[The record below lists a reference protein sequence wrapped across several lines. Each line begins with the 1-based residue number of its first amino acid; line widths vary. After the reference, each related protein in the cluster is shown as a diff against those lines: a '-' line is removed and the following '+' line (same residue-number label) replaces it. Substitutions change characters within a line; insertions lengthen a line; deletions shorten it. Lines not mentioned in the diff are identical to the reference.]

1 MKKIFFSTEEL
12 DARASAKFGLSEQI
26 LMENAA
32 GRIEREIRKR
42 LKKGSRIL
50 ALCGGGNN
58 GADAMAALR
67 KLSGDFSCTALCV
80 LENRSAA
87 GKFQAEAAR
96 AAGVKFIDIAS
107 AKDDCKHAVSASSKD
122 ACAHESVGG
131 SSLKG
136 AGSCD
141 DDPYN
146 ERESLSN
153 AGIMGGGDKL
163 STKFK
168 GSKFTSAKFET
179 AEHGG
184 DLGKPGN
191 ECGNPSGVLRDEI
204 TSADCIIDGIFG
216 SGLNKPISPEIC
228 EILSLAN
235 SAKSLKIAIDIPSGI
250 DKSGRVLGG
259 AFCADLTITMG
270 ALKLALFSDG
280 AKDYVGRIKVANLG
294 ISRQNFEERS
304 EYFLLQKSD
313 LKLPLRRKQNTNK
326 GDFGHT
332 YVVSGQM
339 SGAAQMAAL
348 AAHAI
353 GSGLVSVVS
362 DEPLNLSPI
371 LMQKSSFEHAR
382 VVVCGCGLGEQ
393 KIDLAA
399 LRDKSCVIDADLCYE
414 REILSL
420 LNANS
425 NLIITPHPKEFC
437 SLLKIAGIADL
448 SVSELQERR
457 FELARAWSEKFSGV
471 LVLKGANT
479 LIAQAGVIYVCDK
492 GSAALA
498 KGGSGDVLAGL
509 IGGLLAQ
516 NYSPLQASICGVL
529 AHALAARAFA
539 KNSYALNPLDLIE
552 EVKWL

>member
-32 GRIEREIRKR
+32 CRIESEIRKR

-80 LENRSAA
+80 LQNRSAA
-87 GKFQAEAAR
+87 GKFQADAAR
-96 AAGVKFIDIAS
+96 AAGVKLIDIAS
-107 AKDDCKHAVSASSKD
+107 AKDDCGHVEGASSKD
-122 ACAHESVGG
+122 TCAHEGVGG
-131 SSLKG
+131 SYLKG
-136 AGSCD
+136 ASEPRG
-141 DDPYN
+141 
-146 ERESLSN
+146 ERESLSG
-153 AGIMGGGDKL
+153 ADISCDGDKL
-163 STKFK
+163 SA
-168 GSKFTSAKFET
+168 KFTSAKFEI
-179 AEHGG
+179 AARGDECS
-184 DLGKPGN
+184 DLGS
-191 ECGNPSGVLRDEI
+191 ECGEPSILHDEI

-216 SGLNKPISPEIC
+216 SGLNKPISSEIC

-235 SAKSLKIAIDIPSGI
+235 SAKSLKIAVDIPSGI
-250 DKSGRVLGG
+250 DKFGRILGG
-259 AFCADLTITMG
+259 AFCADLTIAMG

-280 AKDYVGRIKVANLG
+280 AKDQVGRIKVANLG
-294 ISRQNFEERS
+294 ISRSNFERGS

-362 DEPLNLSPI
+362 DDPLNLSPI
-371 LMQKSSFEHAR
+371 LMQKSSFDAAR
-382 VVVCGCGLGEQ
+382 VVVCGCGLGER

-414 REILSL
+414 SEILSL
-420 LNANS
+420 LSDNS

-457 FELARAWSEKFSGV
+457 FEFARAWSDKFSGV

-479 LIAQAGVIYVCDK
+479 LIAQAGIIYVCDK

-516 NYSPLQASICGVL
+516 GYSPLKASICGVL

>member
-32 GRIEREIRKR
+32 GRIESEIRKR
-42 LKKGSRIL
+42 LKKGSHIL

-58 GADAMAALR
+58 GADALAALR

-80 LENRSAA
+80 LQNRSAA
-87 GKFQAEAAR
+87 GKFQADAAR
-96 AAGVKFIDIAS
+96 AAGVKLIDIAN
-107 AKDDCKHAVSASSKD
+107 AKDACEHVGDAPSKD

-131 SSLKG
+131 SYLKG
-136 AGSCD
+136 ASEPRGK
-141 DDPYN
+141 
-146 ERESLSN
+146 RESLSG
-153 AGIMGGGDKL
+153 ADILGGDDKL
-163 STKFK
+163 STKVA
-168 GSKFTSAKFET
+168 GAKFEI
-179 AEHGG
+179 AARGG
-184 DLGKPGN
+184 ECGNLDN
-191 ECGNPSGVLRDEI
+191 ECGKPSGLRDEI
-204 TSADCIIDGIFG
+204 INADCIIDGIFG
-216 SGLNKPISPEIC
+216 SGLNKALSAEIC

-235 SAKSLKIAIDIPSGI
+235 SAKSLKIAVDIPSGI
-250 DKSGRVLGG
+250 DKSGRILGA
-259 AFCADLTITMG
+259 AFCADLTIAMG

-382 VVVCGCGLGEQ
+382 VVVCGCGLGER

-425 NLIITPHPKEFC
+425 NLILTPHPKEFC

-479 LIAQAGVIYVCDK
+479 LISQAGIIYVCDK

>member
-32 GRIEREIRKR
+32 GRIECEIRKR

-67 KLSGDFSCTALCV
+67 KLSGDFGCTALCV
-80 LENRSAA
+80 LQNRSAA
-87 GKFQAEAAR
+87 GKFQADAAR
-96 AAGVKFIDIAS
+96 AAGVRLIDIAS
-107 AKDDCKHAVSASSKD
+107 TKDDCGHVEGASSKN
-122 ACAHESVGG
+122 ACVHESVGG

-136 AGSCD
+136 TSEPWG
-141 DDPYN
+141 
-146 ERESLSN
+146 ERERLSN
-153 AGIMGGGDKL
+153 ADISGGGDKL
-163 STKFK
+163 CAKFK
-168 GSKFTSAKFET
+168 DLKFTSAKFEI
-179 AEHGG
+179 AGRDGECSNLGG
-184 DLGKPGN
+184 
-191 ECGNPSGVLRDEI
+191 ECGELSVLQDEI
-204 TSADCIIDGIFG
+204 TNADCIIDGIFG
-216 SGLNKPISPEIC
+216 SGLNKPISAEIC

-235 SAKSLKIAIDIPSGI
+235 SAKSLRIAVDIPSGI
-250 DKSGRVLGG
+250 DKSGRILGC
-259 AFCADLTITMG
+259 AFCADLTIAMG

-294 ISRQNFEERS
+294 VSHLNFERGS

-362 DEPLNLSPI
+362 KEPLNLSPI
-371 LMQKSSFEHAR
+371 LMQKSSFDAAR
-382 VVVCGCGLGEQ
+382 VVVCGCGLGER

-414 REILSL
+414 SEILSL

-425 NLIITPHPKEFC
+425 NLILTPHPKEFC

-479 LIAQAGVIYVCDK
+479 LIAQAGIIYVCDK

-516 NYSPLQASICGVL
+516 GYPPLQASICGVL

>member
-1 MKKIFFSTEEL
+1 MKKIFFNTEEL
-12 DARASAKFGLSEQI
+12 DARASAKFGLGEQI

-32 GRIEREIRKR
+32 CRIEGEIRKR
-42 LKKGSRIL
+42 LKKGSHIL

-58 GADAMAALR
+58 GADALAALR

-80 LENRSAA
+80 LQNRSVA
-87 GKFQAEAAR
+87 GKFQADAAR

-107 AKDDCKHAVSASSKD
+107 AKDDCGHVEGASIKD
-122 ACAHESVGG
+122 ACAHESASG
-131 SSLKG
+131 SYLKDAG
-136 AGSCD
+136 ASEPRG
-141 DDPYN
+141 
-146 ERESLSN
+146 ERESLSG
-153 AGIMGGGDKL
+153 ADISGGDDKL
-163 STKFK
+163 CA
-168 GSKFTSAKFET
+168 KFTSAKFET
-179 AEHGG
+179 AEDGG
-184 DLGKPGN
+184 DFGKLGN
-191 ECGNPSGVLRDEI
+191 ECGEPRILHDEI
-204 TSADCIIDGIFG
+204 TGADCIIDGIFG
-216 SGLNKPISPEIC
+216 SGLNKALSSEIC
-228 EILSLAN
+228 EILSIAN
-235 SAKSLKIAIDIPSGI
+235 SAKSLKIAVDIPSGI
-250 DKSGRVLGG
+250 DKSGRILGG
-259 AFCADLTITMG
+259 AFCADLTIAMG
-270 ALKLALFSDG
+270 ALKLALFSDA

-294 ISRQNFEERS
+294 ISRLNFERRS

-332 YVVSGQM
+332 HVVSGQM

-362 DEPLNLSPI
+362 EGPLNLSPI
-371 LMQKSSFEHAR
+371 LMQKSSFDAAQ
-382 VVVCGCGLGEQ
+382 VVVCGCGLGER

-399 LRDKSCVIDADLCYE
+399 LRSKSCVIDADLCYE
-414 REILSL
+414 NEILSL

-516 NYSPLQASICGVL
+516 GYSPLQASICGVL

>member
-42 LKKGSRIL
+42 LKKGSRVL

-80 LENRSAA
+80 LQNRSAA

-96 AAGVKFIDIAS
+96 AVGVRLINISS
-107 AKDDCKHAVSASSKD
+107 AKDAYGHTGRTSSKNI
-122 ACAHESVGG
+122 CAHESADG
-131 SSLKG
+131 SSSKSAG
-136 AGSCD
+136 ASEPRG
-141 DDPYN
+141 
-146 ERESLSN
+146 ERESLSG
-153 AGIMGGGDKL
+153 ADISCDGDKL
-163 STKFK
+163 STKFA
-168 GSKFTSAKFET
+168 GAKFEI
-179 AEHGG
+179 AARGG
-184 DLGKPGN
+184 
-191 ECGNPSGVLRDEI
+191 ECGNLGSECGEPSVLHDEV

-216 SGLNKPISPEIC
+216 SGLNKALSSEIC

-235 SAKSLKIAIDIPSGI
+235 SAKSLKIAVDIPSGI
-250 DKSGRVLGG
+250 DKNGRILGG
-259 AFCADLTITMG
+259 AFCADLTIAMG
-270 ALKLALFSDG
+270 ALKLALFSDA
-280 AKDYVGRIKVANLG
+280 AKDQVGRIKVANLG

-353 GSGLVSVVS
+353 GSGLVSVVG
-362 DEPLNLSPI
+362 EGPLNLSPI
-371 LMQKSSFEHAR
+371 LMQKSSFDAAR
-382 VVVCGCGLGEQ
+382 VVVCGCGLGER

-399 LRDKSCVIDADLCYE
+399 LRGKSCVIDADLCYE

-425 NLIITPHPKEFC
+425 NLILTPHPKEFC

-479 LIAQAGVIYVCDK
+479 LIAQAGIIYVCDK

-516 NYSPLQASICGVL
+516 SYSPLQASICGVL

>member
-12 DARASAKFGLSEQI
+12 DARASAKFGLGEQI

-32 GRIEREIRKR
+32 CRIEGEIRKR

-87 GKFQAEAAR
+87 GKFQADAAR

-107 AKDDCKHAVSASSKD
+107 AKDDCGHVEGASSKD
-122 ACAHESVGG
+122 ICTHEGVGG
-131 SSLKG
+131 SYLKG
-136 AGSCD
+136 TGASEPRG
-141 DDPYN
+141 
-146 ERESLSN
+146 ERESLSG
-153 AGIMGGGDKL
+153 ADILCDGDKL
-163 STKFK
+163 SA
-168 GSKFTSAKFET
+168 KFTSAKFEI
-179 AEHGG
+179 AGHGS
-184 DLGKPGN
+184 
-191 ECGNPSGVLRDEI
+191 ECGNLGSECGVTSVLRDEI
-204 TSADCIIDGIFG
+204 TKADCIIDGIFG
-216 SGLNKPISPEIC
+216 SGLNKPINSEIC

-235 SAKSLKIAIDIPSGI
+235 SAKALKIAVDIPSGI
-250 DKSGRVLGG
+250 DKSGRILGG
-259 AFCADLTITMG
+259 AFCADLTIAMG
-270 ALKLALFSDG
+270 ALKLALFSDA
-280 AKDYVGRIKVANLG
+280 AKDYVGQIKVANLG
-294 ISRQNFEERS
+294 ISRSNFEGRS

-362 DEPLNLSPI
+362 KEPLNLSPI

-382 VVVCGCGLGEQ
+382 VVVCGCGLGER
-393 KIDLAA
+393 KIDLVA
-399 LRDKSCVIDADLCYE
+399 LRDKSCVIDADLCYK

-425 NLIITPHPKEFC
+425 NLILTPHPKEFC

-516 NYSPLQASICGVL
+516 GYSPLQASICGVL

>member
-32 GRIEREIRKR
+32 CRIEREVRKR

-87 GKFQAEAAR
+87 GKFQADAAQ
-96 AAGVKFIDIAS
+96 AAGVKFIGIAS
-107 AKDDCKHAVSASSKD
+107 AKDDCGHVEGASSKD

-136 AGSCD
+136 TGASEPRG
-141 DDPYN
+141 
-146 ERESLSN
+146 ERESLSG
-153 AGIMGGGDKL
+153 ADISGGGDKL
-163 STKFK
+163 CA
-168 GSKFTSAKFET
+168 KFTGAKFEI
-179 AEHGG
+179 AGRGDECNNLGG
-184 DLGKPGN
+184 K
-191 ECGNPSGVLRDEI
+191 CGEPSVPHDEI

-216 SGLNKPISPEIC
+216 SGLNKALSSEIC

-235 SAKSLKIAIDIPSGI
+235 SAKSLKIAVDIPSGI
-250 DKSGRVLGG
+250 DKLGRILGG
-259 AFCADLTITMG
+259 AFCADLTIAMG
-270 ALKLALFSDG
+270 ALKLALFSDA
-280 AKDYVGRIKVANLG
+280 AKDYVRRIKVANLG
-294 ISRQNFEERS
+294 ISRSNFEERS

-382 VVVCGCGLGEQ
+382 VVVCGCGLGER

-399 LRDKSCVIDADLCYE
+399 LRGKSCIIDADLCYE

-479 LIAQAGVIYVCDK
+479 LIAQAGIIYVCDK

-516 NYSPLQASICGVL
+516 GYSPLQASICGVL

>member
-12 DARASAKFGLSEQI
+12 DARASAKFGLGEQI

-32 GRIEREIRKR
+32 GRIEGEIRKR
-42 LKKGSRIL
+42 LKKGSRVL

-87 GKFQAEAAR
+87 GKFQADAAQ
-96 AAGVKFIDIAS
+96 AAGVKFIGIAS
-107 AKDDCKHAVSASSKD
+107 AKDDCGHVEDASSKD
-122 ACAHESVGG
+122 ACAHESAGG
-131 SSLKG
+131 FSLKG
-136 AGSCD
+136 ASEPRREG
-141 DDPYN
+141 
-146 ERESLSN
+146 ESLSG
-153 AGIMGGGDKL
+153 ADVSGSGDKL
-163 STKFK
+163 STKF
-168 GSKFTSAKFET
+168 TSTKFEI
-179 AEHGG
+179 AGRNGECGN
-184 DLGKPGN
+184 LGN
-191 ECGNPSGVLRDEI
+191 ECGEPRILHYEI

-216 SGLNKPISPEIC
+216 SGLNKALSSEIC

-235 SAKSLKIAIDIPSGI
+235 SSKSLKIAVDIPSGI
-250 DKSGRVLGG
+250 DKSGRILGG
-259 AFCADLTITMG
+259 AFCADLTIAMG

-294 ISRQNFEERS
+294 ISRSNFEGRS

-362 DEPLNLSPI
+362 DGPLNLSPI
-371 LMQKSSFEHAR
+371 LMQKSSFNAAR
-382 VVVCGCGLGEQ
+382 VVVCGCGLGER

-399 LRDKSCVIDADLCYE
+399 LRGKSCVIDADLCYE
-414 REILSL
+414 SEILSL

-425 NLIITPHPKEFC
+425 NLILTPHPKEFC

-516 NYSPLQASICGVL
+516 GYSPLQASICGVL

>member
-12 DARASAKFGLSEQI
+12 DARASAKFGLGEQI

-32 GRIEREIRKR
+32 GKIEGEIRKR
-42 LKKGSRIL
+42 LKKGSRVL

-87 GKFQAEAAR
+87 GKFQADAAQ

-107 AKDDCKHAVSASSKD
+107 AKDDCGHVEGASSKD
-122 ACAHESVGG
+122 TCAHEGVGG

-136 AGSCD
+136 ASEPRG
-141 DDPYN
+141 
-146 ERESLSN
+146 ELESLSG
-153 AGIMGGGDKL
+153 ADISGDGDKL
-163 STKFK
+163 SA
-168 GSKFTSAKFET
+168 KFTSTKFEI
-179 AEHGG
+179 AGRG
-184 DLGKPGN
+184 D
-191 ECGNPSGVLRDEI
+191 ECGNLGGECGEPSVLHDEI

-216 SGLNKPISPEIC
+216 SGLNKPISSEIC

-235 SAKSLKIAIDIPSGI
+235 SSKSLKIAVDIPSGI
-250 DKSGRVLGG
+250 DGSGRILGG
-259 AFCADLTITMG
+259 AFCADLTIAMG

-280 AKDYVGRIKVANLG
+280 AKDQVGRIKVANLG
-294 ISRQNFEERS
+294 ISRSNFEGRS

-362 DEPLNLSPI
+362 EKPLNLSPI
-371 LMQKSSFEHAR
+371 LMQKSSFDAAR
-382 VVVCGCGLGEQ
+382 VVVCGCGLGKR

-414 REILSL
+414 SEILSL

-425 NLIITPHPKEFC
+425 NLILTPHPKEFC

-457 FELARAWSEKFSGV
+457 FEFARAWSEKFSGV

-479 LIAQAGVIYVCDK
+479 LIAQAGIIYVCDK

>member
-1 MKKIFFSTEEL
+1 MKKIFFNTEEL

-32 GRIEREIRKR
+32 SRIESEIRKR

-80 LENRSAA
+80 LQNRSAA
-87 GKFQAEAAR
+87 GKFQADAAR
-96 AAGVKFIDIAS
+96 AAGVRLIDIAS
-107 AKDDCKHAVSASSKD
+107 AKDDCGHVEGASIKD
-122 ACAHESVGG
+122 ACAHESVDG

-136 AGSCD
+136 ISSCEGK
-141 DDPYN
+141 PHN
-146 ERESLSN
+146 KRESLSGADISGN
-153 AGIMGGGDKL
+153 GDKL
-163 STKFK
+163 CA
-168 GSKFTSAKFET
+168 KFTSAKFEI
-179 AEHGG
+179 AGHG
-184 DLGKPGN
+184 D
-191 ECGNPSGVLRDEI
+191 ECGNLGSECSKPSVLHDEI

-216 SGLNKPISPEIC
+216 SGLNKALSSEIC

-235 SAKSLKIAIDIPSGI
+235 SAKSLRIAVDIPSGI
-250 DKSGRVLGG
+250 DKPGRILGG
-259 AFCADLTITMG
+259 AFCADLTIAMG
-270 ALKLALFSDG
+270 ALKLALFSDA
-280 AKDYVGRIKVANLG
+280 AKDYVGQIKVANLG
-294 ISRQNFEERS
+294 ISRSNFEGRS

-362 DEPLNLSPI
+362 DGPLNLSPI

-382 VVVCGCGLGEQ
+382 VVVCGCGLGER

-399 LRDKSCVIDADLCYE
+399 LRGKSCVIDADLCYE

-420 LNANS
+420 LS
-425 NLIITPHPKEFC
+425 DNLNLVITPHPKEFC

-479 LIAQAGVIYVCDK
+479 LIAQEGIIYVCDK

>member
-12 DARASAKFGLSEQI
+12 DARASAKFGLGEQI

-32 GRIEREIRKR
+32 CGIEREIRKR
-42 LKKGSRIL
+42 LKKGSRVL

-80 LENRSAA
+80 LQNRSAA

-96 AAGVKFIDIAS
+96 AAGVRLIDITS
-107 AKDDCKHAVSASSKD
+107 TKDAYGHAGRTSSKNI
-122 ACAHESVGG
+122 CAHESAEG

-136 AGSCD
+136 TGASEPQG
-141 DDPYN
+141 
-146 ERESLSN
+146 ERESLSG
-153 AGIMGGGDKL
+153 ADISGGGDKL
-163 STKFK
+163 CAKFEDTKF
-168 GSKFTSAKFET
+168 TNAKFET

-184 DLGKPGN
+184 DFGNLGS
-191 ECGNPSGVLRDEI
+191 ECGEPSILHDEI

-216 SGLNKPISPEIC
+216 SGLNKPVSAEIC

-235 SAKSLKIAIDIPSGI
+235 SAKALKIAVDIPSGI
-250 DKSGRVLGG
+250 DKFGRVLGG
-259 AFCADLTITMG
+259 AFCADLTIAMG

-280 AKDYVGRIKVANLG
+280 AKDCVGRIKVANLG
-294 ISRQNFEERS
+294 ISRSNFERGS

-362 DEPLNLSPI
+362 EGPLNLSPI
-371 LMQKSSFEHAR
+371 LMQKSSFDAAR
-382 VVVCGCGLGEQ
+382 VVVCGCGLGER

-414 REILSL
+414 SEILSL

-425 NLIITPHPKEFC
+425 NLILTPHPKEFC

-479 LIAQAGVIYVCDK
+479 LIAQAGIIYVCDK
-492 GSAALA
+492 GSAVLA

-516 NYSPLQASICGVL
+516 NYPPLQASICGVL

>member
-32 GRIEREIRKR
+32 CRIESEIRKR
-42 LKKGSRIL
+42 LKKGSCVL

-80 LENRSAA
+80 LQNRSAA
-87 GKFQAEAAR
+87 SKFQADAAR
-96 AAGVKFIDIAS
+96 AAGVRLIDIAS
-107 AKDDCKHAVSASSKD
+107 AKDDCGHVEGASSKD

-131 SSLKG
+131 SYLKDAGTSEPRSEHENPSG
-136 AGSCD
+136 ADASD
-141 DDPYN
+141 D
-146 ERESLSN
+146 
-153 AGIMGGGDKL
+153 GDKL
-163 STKFK
+163 SAKFM
-168 GSKFTSAKFET
+168 SAKFEI
-179 AEHGG
+179 AGH
-184 DLGKPGN
+184 GN
-191 ECGNPSGVLRDEI
+191 ECDNPSGVLRDEI
-204 TSADCIIDGIFG
+204 TSAECIIDGIFG
-216 SGLNKPISPEIC
+216 SGLNKALSSEIC

-235 SAKSLKIAIDIPSGI
+235 SAKSLKIAVDIPSGI
-250 DKSGRVLGG
+250 DKSGRILGG

-270 ALKLALFSDG
+270 ALKLALFSDA

-371 LMQKSSFEHAR
+371 LMQKSSFDAAR
-382 VVVCGCGLGEQ
+382 VVVCGCGLGER

-420 LNANS
+420 LSDNS
-425 NLIITPHPKEFC
+425 NLILTPHPKEFC

-457 FELARAWSEKFSGV
+457 FELARAWSDKFSGV

-516 NYSPLQASICGVL
+516 GYSPLQASICGVL

>member
-12 DARASAKFGLSEQI
+12 DARASAKFGLGEQI

-32 GRIEREIRKR
+32 GRIESEIRKR
-42 LKKGSRIL
+42 LKKGSHIL

-80 LENRSAA
+80 LQNRSAT
-87 GKFQAEAAR
+87 GKFQTEAAR
-96 AAGVKFIDIAS
+96 TAGVRLINIAS
-107 AKDDCKHAVSASSKD
+107 AKNACKHADSASSKD
-122 ACAHESVGG
+122 ACAHESAEG

-141 DDPYN
+141 DKPDN
-146 ERESLSN
+146 ERESLSSTD
-153 AGIMGGGDKL
+153 ISGGDDKL
-163 STKFK
+163 SE
-168 GSKFTSAKFET
+168 KFTSAKFEI
-179 AEHGG
+179 AGHG
-184 DLGKPGN
+184 DECSNLGN
-191 ECGNPSGVLRDEI
+191 DCSELSVLRDEI
-204 TSADCIIDGIFG
+204 INADCIIDGIFG
-216 SGLNKPISPEIC
+216 SGLNKPISAEIC

-235 SAKSLKIAIDIPSGI
+235 SAKSLKIAVDIPSGI
-250 DKSGRVLGG
+250 DKLGRILGG

-362 DEPLNLSPI
+362 EGPLNLSPI
-371 LMQKSSFEHAR
+371 LMQKSSFDAAR
-382 VVVCGCGLGEQ
+382 VVVCGCGLGER
-393 KIDLAA
+393 KVDLAA
-399 LRDKSCVIDADLCYE
+399 LRDKSCVIDADLCYK

-425 NLIITPHPKEFC
+425 NLILTPHPKEFC
-437 SLLKIAGIADL
+437 SLLRIVGIADL

-457 FELARAWSEKFSGV
+457 FELAQAWSDKFSGV

-479 LIAQAGVIYVCDK
+479 LIAQEGIIYVCDN

-516 NYSPLQASICGVL
+516 GYSPLQASICGVL

>member
-12 DARASAKFGLSEQI
+12 DARASAKFGLGEQI

-32 GRIEREIRKR
+32 GRIESEIRKR

-80 LENRSAA
+80 LQNRSAA

-96 AAGVKFIDIAS
+96 AAGIRLIDIAS
-107 AKDDCKHAVSASSKD
+107 AKNACKHADSASSKD
-122 ACAHESVGG
+122 ICAHESAGG
-131 SSLKG
+131 SSLKD

-153 AGIMGGGDKL
+153 ADIMGGGDKL
-163 STKFK
+163 CA
-168 GSKFTSAKFET
+168 KFTNAKFET
-179 AEHGG
+179 AEHGS
-184 DLGKPGN
+184 DFGKLGN
-191 ECGNPSGVLRDEI
+191 ECGNPSGLHDEI
-204 TSADCIIDGIFG
+204 INADCIIDGIFG
-216 SGLNKPISPEIC
+216 SGLNKALSSEIC

-235 SAKSLKIAIDIPSGI
+235 GTKSLKIAVDIPSGI

-259 AFCADLTITMG
+259 AFCADLTIAMG

-280 AKDYVGRIKVANLG
+280 AKDYVGQIKVANLG
-294 ISRQNFEERS
+294 ISRSNFEERS

-371 LMQKSSFEHAR
+371 LMQKSSFNAAR
-382 VVVCGCGLGEQ
+382 VVVCGCGLGER
-393 KIDLAA
+393 KVDLAA
-399 LRDKSCVIDADLCYE
+399 LRDKSCVIDADLCYK

-457 FELARAWSEKFSGV
+457 FELAQAWSDKFSGV

-479 LIAQAGVIYVCDK
+479 LIAQEGIIYVCDK

-516 NYSPLQASICGVL
+516 HYSPLQASICGVL

-552 EVKWL
+552 EAKWL

>member
-32 GRIEREIRKR
+32 GRIEGEIRNR

-96 AAGVKFIDIAS
+96 AVGVRLIDIAS
-107 AKDDCKHAVSASSKD
+107 AKNACKHADSASSKD
-122 ACAHESVGG
+122 ICAHESAGG
-131 SSLKG
+131 FSLKDASEPRG
-136 AGSCD
+136 
-141 DDPYN
+141 
-146 ERESLSN
+146 ELESLSN
-153 AGIMGGGDKL
+153 ADIMGGGDKL
-163 STKFK
+163 CA
-168 GSKFTSAKFET
+168 KFTSTKFET
-179 AEHGG
+179 AEHGSEC
-184 DLGKPGN
+184 GKPSN
-191 ECGNPSGVLRDEI
+191 LHDEI

-216 SGLNKPISPEIC
+216 SGLNKALSSEIC

-235 SAKSLKIAIDIPSGI
+235 SAKALKIAVDIPSGI
-250 DKSGRVLGG
+250 DKSGRILGG
-259 AFCADLTITMG
+259 AFCADLTIAMG
-270 ALKLALFSDG
+270 ALKLALFSDA
-280 AKDYVGRIKVANLG
+280 AKDYAGRIKVTNLG
-294 ISRQNFEERS
+294 ISRSNFERRS

-362 DEPLNLSPI
+362 EGPLNLSPI
-371 LMQKSSFEHAR
+371 LMQKSSFDAAR

-414 REILSL
+414 SEILSL

-425 NLIITPHPKEFC
+425 NLILTPHPKEFC

-471 LVLKGANT
+471 LVLKGANA
-479 LIAQAGVIYVCDK
+479 LIAQAGIIYVCDK

-516 NYSPLQASICGVL
+516 GYSPLQASICGVL

>member
-1 MKKIFFSTEEL
+1 MKKIFFSTAEL
-12 DARASAKFGLSEQI
+12 DARASAKFGLSEQL

-32 GRIEREIRKR
+32 CRIEGEIRKQ

-87 GKFQAEAAR
+87 GKFQADAAQ
-96 AAGVKFIDIAS
+96 AAGVKLIDIAS
-107 AKDDCKHAVSASSKD
+107 AKDACGRVEGASSKD
-122 ACAHESVGG
+122 ICAHESVDG
-131 SSLKG
+131 SSSKG
-136 AGSCD
+136 ISSCED
-141 DDPYN
+141 EPHN
-146 ERESLSN
+146 KRESLNGADISCD
-153 AGIMGGGDKL
+153 GDKL
-163 STKFK
+163 CAKFTSTKFEIA
-168 GSKFTSAKFET
+168 GRSG
-179 AEHGG
+179 EHGN
-184 DLGKPGN
+184 LGS
-191 ECGNPSGVLRDEI
+191 ECGEPSVLHDEI
-204 TSADCIIDGIFG
+204 TNADCIIDGIFG
-216 SGLNKPISPEIC
+216 SGLNKPVSAEIC
-228 EILSLAN
+228 EILSLTN
-235 SAKSLKIAIDIPSGI
+235 SAKSLKIAVDIPSGI
-250 DKSGRVLGG
+250 DKNGRILGG
-259 AFCADLTITMG
+259 AFCADLTIAMG

-294 ISRQNFEERS
+294 ISRRNFEERS

-362 DEPLNLSPI
+362 KEPLNLSPI
-371 LMQKSSFEHAR
+371 LMQKSSFDAAR

-425 NLIITPHPKEFC
+425 NLILTPHPKEFC

-457 FELARAWSEKFSGV
+457 FELARAWSDKFSGV

-479 LIAQAGVIYVCDK
+479 LIAQAGIIYVCDK

-516 NYSPLQASICGVL
+516 SYSPLQASICGVL

>member
-1 MKKIFFSTEEL
+1 MKKIFFSTAKL
-12 DARASAKFGLSEQI
+12 DARASAKFRLSEQI

-32 GRIEREIRKR
+32 CKIESEIRKR

-67 KLSGDFSCTALCV
+67 RLSGDFSCTALCV

-87 GKFQAEAAR
+87 GKFQADAAR
-96 AAGVKFIDIAS
+96 AAGVKLIDIAN
-107 AKDDCKHAVSASSKD
+107 AKDACEHVEGASSKD
-122 ACAHESVGG
+122 ACAHEGVGG

-136 AGSCD
+136 ASE
-141 DDPYN
+141 PRR
-146 ERESLSN
+146 EHESLNGADVSDS
-153 AGIMGGGDKL
+153 GDKL
-163 STKFK
+163 SA
-168 GSKFTSAKFET
+168 KFTSAKFEI
-179 AEHGG
+179 AARG
-184 DLGKPGN
+184 DECSNLGSECSKP
-191 ECGNPSGVLRDEI
+191 SVLHDEI
-204 TSADCIIDGIFG
+204 TSADCIIDGVFG
-216 SGLNKPISPEIC
+216 SGLNKALSSEIC

-235 SAKSLKIAIDIPSGI
+235 SAKSLKIAVDIPSGI
-250 DKSGRVLGG
+250 DKNGRVLGG
-259 AFCADLTITMG
+259 AFCADLTIAMG

-280 AKDYVGRIKVANLG
+280 AKDQVGRIKVANLG
-294 ISRQNFEERS
+294 ISRSNFEERS

-339 SGAAQMAAL
+339 NGAAQMAAL

-362 DEPLNLSPI
+362 EGSLNLSPI

-382 VVVCGCGLGEQ
+382 VVVCGCGLGER

-399 LRDKSCVIDADLCYE
+399 LRDKSCVIDADLCYK

-420 LNANS
+420 LNANL
-425 NLIITPHPKEFC
+425 NLVITPHPKEFC
-437 SLLKIAGIADL
+437 SLLKIAGIADI
-448 SVSELQERR
+448 SVSELQEHR

-479 LIAQAGVIYVCDK
+479 LIAQAGIIYVCDK
-492 GSAALA
+492 GSAVLA

-516 NYSPLQASICGVL
+516 GYSPLQASICGVL

>member
-12 DARASAKFGLSEQI
+12 DARASAKFGLGQQI

-42 LKKGSRIL
+42 LKKGSRVL

-80 LENRSAA
+80 LQNRSAA
-87 GKFQAEAAR
+87 GKFQTDAAR
-96 AAGVKFIDIAS
+96 AAGVKLIDIAS
-107 AKDDCKHAVSASSKD
+107 TKDAYGHGSGASSKD
-122 ACAHESVGG
+122 ACAHESAGG
-131 SSLKG
+131 FSLKG
-136 AGSCD
+136 ASEPRSEHENPSGADASD
-141 DDPYN
+141 D
-146 ERESLSN
+146 
-153 AGIMGGGDKL
+153 GDKL
-163 STKFK
+163 SA
-168 GSKFTSAKFET
+168 KFTSAKFET
-179 AEHGG
+179 AEHGDECG
-184 DLGKPGN
+184 NLNN

-371 LMQKSSFEHAR
+371 LMQKSSFNAAR

-414 REILSL
+414 SEILSL

-425 NLIITPHPKEFC
+425 NLILTPHPKEFC

-457 FELARAWSEKFSGV
+457 FELTRAWSDKFSGV

-479 LIAQAGVIYVCDK
+479 LIAQAGIIYVCDK

-516 NYSPLQASICGVL
+516 GYLPLQASICGVL

-539 KNSYALNPLDLIE
+539 KNSYALSPLDLIE

>member
-12 DARASAKFGLSEQI
+12 DARASTKFGLGEQI

-42 LKKGSRIL
+42 LKKGSRVL

-58 GADAMAALR
+58 GADALAALR
-67 KLSGDFSCTALCV
+67 RLSGDFSCTALCV
-80 LENRSAA
+80 LQNRSVA
-87 GKFQAEAAR
+87 GKFQADAAR

-107 AKDDCKHAVSASSKD
+107 AKDACEHADSASSKD
-122 ACAHESVGG
+122 ICAHESVG
-131 SSLKG
+131 SFSLKG
-136 AGSCD
+136 ASE
-141 DDPYN
+141 PRR
-146 ERESLSN
+146 ERESLSG
-153 AGIMGGGDKL
+153 ADISGGGDKL
-163 STKFK
+163 RAKFK
-168 GSKFTSAKFET
+168 DLKFTSAKFET

-184 DLGKPGN
+184 DLGKPDS
-191 ECGNPSGVLRDEI
+191 ECDNPSGVLRDEI
-204 TSADCIIDGIFG
+204 INADCIIDGIFG
-216 SGLNKPISPEIC
+216 SGLNKALSSEIC

-235 SAKSLKIAIDIPSGI
+235 GTKSLKIAVDIPSGI
-250 DKSGRVLGG
+250 DKSGRILGG
-259 AFCADLTITMG
+259 AFCADLTIAMG
-270 ALKLALFSDG
+270 ALKLALFSDA
-280 AKDYVGRIKVANLG
+280 AKDYVGQIKIANLG
-294 ISRQNFEERS
+294 ISRSNFERGS

-399 LRDKSCVIDADLCYE
+399 LRDKSCVIDADLCYK

-420 LNANS
+420 LNANL
-425 NLIITPHPKEFC
+425 NLILTPHPKEFC
-437 SLLKIAGIADL
+437 SLLKIAGIADI
-448 SVSELQERR
+448 SVSELQEHR

-479 LIAQAGVIYVCDK
+479 LIAQAGIIYVCDK

-516 NYSPLQASICGVL
+516 GYSPLQASICGVL

>member
-12 DARASAKFGLSEQI
+12 DARASAKFGLGEQI

-32 GRIEREIRKR
+32 GRIEGEIRKR
-42 LKKGSRIL
+42 LKKGSCVL

-80 LENRSAA
+80 LQNRSAA
-87 GKFQAEAAR
+87 GKFQAEAAQ
-96 AAGVKFIDIAS
+96 AAGVRLIDIAS
-107 AKDDCKHAVSASSKD
+107 AKDDCGHVEGASSKD

-136 AGSCD
+136 AGASE
-141 DDPYN
+141 PRG
-146 ERESLSN
+146 ERESLSG
-153 AGIMGGGDKL
+153 ADISGGGDKL
-163 STKFK
+163 CA
-168 GSKFTSAKFET
+168 KFTSAKFET
-179 AEHGG
+179 AEDGG
-184 DLGKPGN
+184 DFGKLGN
-191 ECGNPSGVLRDEI
+191 ECGEPRILHDEI
-204 TSADCIIDGIFG
+204 TGADCIIDGIFG
-216 SGLNKPISPEIC
+216 SGLNKALSSEIC

-250 DKSGRVLGG
+250 DKSGRILGG
-259 AFCADLTITMG
+259 AFCADLTIAMG

-280 AKDYVGRIKVANLG
+280 AKDQVGRIKVANLG
-294 ISRQNFEERS
+294 ISRSNFERRS

-313 LKLPLRRKQNTNK
+313 LKLPLRTKQNTNK

-371 LMQKSSFEHAR
+371 LMQKSSFNAAR
-382 VVVCGCGLGEQ
+382 VVVCGCGLGER

-399 LRDKSCVIDADLCYE
+399 LRDKSCVIDADLCYKH
-414 REILSL
+414 EILSL

-457 FELARAWSEKFSGV
+457 FEFARAWSDKFSGV

-479 LIAQAGVIYVCDK
+479 LIAQAGIIYVCDK

-516 NYSPLQASICGVL
+516 GYPPLQASICGVL
-529 AHALAARAFA
+529 AHALAARAFS

>member
-12 DARASAKFGLSEQI
+12 DARASAKFGLGEQI

-42 LKKGSRIL
+42 LKKGSRVL

-80 LENRSAA
+80 LQNRSVA

-96 AAGVKFIDIAS
+96 AAGVRLIDIAS
-107 AKDDCKHAVSASSKD
+107 AKDDCKHAGSASSKD

-141 DDPYN
+141 DDPDN

-163 STKFK
+163 SA
-168 GSKFTSAKFET
+168 KFTSAKFET
-179 AEHGG
+179 AERSGEC
-184 DLGKPGN
+184 GKP
-191 ECGNPSGVLRDEI
+191 SVLSDEI
-204 TSADCIIDGIFG
+204 TNADCIIDGIFG
-216 SGLNKPISPEIC
+216 SGLNKPVSAEIC

-235 SAKSLKIAIDIPSGI
+235 SAKSLKIAVDIPSGI
-250 DKSGRVLGG
+250 DKSGRILGA
-259 AFCADLTITMG
+259 AFCADLTIAMG
-270 ALKLALFSDG
+270 ALKLALFSDA
-280 AKDYVGRIKVANLG
+280 AKDCVGRIKVANLG
-294 ISRQNFEERS
+294 ISRSNFEKES
-304 EYFLLQKSD
+304 KYFLLQKSD

-339 SGAAQMAAL
+339 SGAAQIAAL

-362 DEPLNLSPI
+362 EGPLNLSPI
-371 LMQKSSFEHAR
+371 LMQKSSFDAAR
-382 VVVCGCGLGEQ
+382 VVVCGCGLGER

-399 LRDKSCVIDADLCYE
+399 LRDKSCVIDADLCYK

-457 FELARAWSEKFSGV
+457 FELARAWSKKFSGV

-516 NYSPLQASICGVL
+516 GYSPLQASICGVL

>member
-1 MKKIFFSTEEL
+1 MKKIFFSTAEL
-12 DARASAKFGLSEQI
+12 DARASAKFGLSEQL

-32 GRIEREIRKR
+32 CRIEGEIRKQ

-87 GKFQAEAAR
+87 GKFQADAAQ
-96 AAGVKFIDIAS
+96 AAGVKLIDIAS
-107 AKDDCKHAVSASSKD
+107 AKDACGRVEGASSKD
-122 ACAHESVGG
+122 ICAHESVDG
-131 SSLKG
+131 SSSKG
-136 AGSCD
+136 ISSCED
-141 DDPYN
+141 EPHN
-146 ERESLSN
+146 KRESLNGADISCD
-153 AGIMGGGDKL
+153 GDKL
-163 STKFK
+163 CAKFTSTKFEIA
-168 GSKFTSAKFET
+168 GHSG
-179 AEHGG
+179 EHGN
-184 DLGKPGN
+184 LGS
-191 ECGNPSGVLRDEI
+191 ECGEPSVLHDEI
-204 TSADCIIDGIFG
+204 TNADCIIDGIFG
-216 SGLNKPISPEIC
+216 SGLNKPVSAEIC
-228 EILSLAN
+228 EILSLTN
-235 SAKSLKIAIDIPSGI
+235 SAKSLKIAVDIPSGI
-250 DKSGRVLGG
+250 DKNGRILGG
-259 AFCADLTITMG
+259 AFCADLTIAMG

-294 ISRQNFEERS
+294 ISRRNFEERS

-362 DEPLNLSPI
+362 KEPLNLSPI
-371 LMQKSSFEHAR
+371 LMQKSSFDAAR
-382 VVVCGCGLGEQ
+382 VVVCGCGLGER

-425 NLIITPHPKEFC
+425 NLILTPHPKEFC

-457 FELARAWSEKFSGV
+457 FELARAWSDKFSGV

-479 LIAQAGVIYVCDK
+479 LIAQAGIIYVCDK

-516 NYSPLQASICGVL
+516 SYSPLQASICGVL

>member
-12 DARASAKFGLSEQI
+12 DARASAKFGLGEQI

-32 GRIEREIRKR
+32 GRIESEIRKR

-80 LENRSAA
+80 LKNRSVA
-87 GKFQAEAAR
+87 GKFQADAAR

-107 AKDDCKHAVSASSKD
+107 AKDAYKHAVSASSKD
-122 ACAHESVGG
+122 TCAHESAGG
-131 SSLKG
+131 FSLKG
-136 AGSCD
+136 ASEPRREG
-141 DDPYN
+141 
-146 ERESLSN
+146 ESLSG
-153 AGIMGGGDKL
+153 ADVSGSGDKL
-163 STKFK
+163 STKF
-168 GSKFTSAKFET
+168 TSTKFEI
-179 AEHGG
+179 AGRNGECRK
-184 DLGKPGN
+184 LGN
-191 ECGNPSGVLRDEI
+191 ECGKLSVLHDEI

-216 SGLNKPISPEIC
+216 SGLNKALSSEIC

-235 SAKSLKIAIDIPSGI
+235 SSKSLKIAVDIPSGI
-250 DKSGRVLGG
+250 DKFGRILGG
-259 AFCADLTITMG
+259 AFCADLTIAMG

-280 AKDYVGRIKVANLG
+280 AKDQVGRIKVANLG
-294 ISRQNFEERS
+294 ISRSNFEERS

-332 YVVSGQM
+332 YVISGQM

-371 LMQKSSFEHAR
+371 LMQKSSFNAAR
-382 VVVCGCGLGEQ
+382 VVVCGCGLGER

-399 LRDKSCVIDADLCYE
+399 LRGKSCVIDADLCYE

-425 NLIITPHPKEFC
+425 NLILTPHPKEFC
-437 SLLKIAGIADL
+437 SLLKIAGIADI

-479 LIAQAGVIYVCDK
+479 LIAQAGIIYVCDK
-492 GSAALA
+492 GNAALA

-516 NYSPLQASICGVL
+516 GYSPLQASICGVL

-539 KNSYALNPLDLIE
+539 KNSYALNLLDLIE

>member
-12 DARASAKFGLSEQI
+12 DARASAKFGLGEQI

-32 GRIEREIRKR
+32 GRIEGEIRKR

-80 LENRSAA
+80 LQNRSAA

-107 AKDDCKHAVSASSKD
+107 AKDDCGHVEGASIKD

-141 DDPYN
+141 DDPDN
-146 ERESLSN
+146 ERESLSG
-153 AGIMGGGDKL
+153 ADISGGGDKL
-163 STKFK
+163 RA
-168 GSKFTSAKFET
+168 KFTSAKFET
-179 AEHGG
+179 AERSGECGKLGG
-184 DLGKPGN
+184 ECGKP
-191 ECGNPSGVLRDEI
+191 SGLHDEI

-216 SGLNKPISPEIC
+216 SGLNKPVSAEIC

-235 SAKSLKIAIDIPSGI
+235 SSKSLKIAIDIPSGI
-250 DKSGRVLGG
+250 DKNGCILGG
-259 AFCADLTITMG
+259 AFCADLTIAMG
-270 ALKLALFSDG
+270 ALKLALFSDT
-280 AKDYVGRIKVANLG
+280 AKDQVGRIKVANLG
-294 ISRQNFEERS
+294 ISRLNFEGQS

-362 DEPLNLSPI
+362 EGPLNLSPI
-371 LMQKSSFEHAR
+371 LMQKSSFDAAR
-382 VVVCGCGLGEQ
+382 VVVCGCGLGER
-393 KIDLAA
+393 KIDLAT

-414 REILSL
+414 SEILSL
-420 LNANS
+420 LSDNS

-479 LIAQAGVIYVCDK
+479 LIAQESSIYICDK
-492 GSAALA
+492 GNAALA

-516 NYSPLQASICGVL
+516 GYSPLQASICGVL

>member
-1 MKKIFFSTEEL
+1 MKKIFFSTAEL
-12 DARASAKFGLSEQI
+12 DARASAKFGLGEQI

-32 GRIEREIRKR
+32 GRIEGEIRKR
-42 LKKGSRIL
+42 LKKGSHIL
-50 ALCGGGNN
+50 ALCGGGKN

-80 LENRSAA
+80 FQNRSAA
-87 GKFQAEAAR
+87 GKFQADAAQ
-96 AAGVKFIDIAS
+96 ATGVKFIGIAS
-107 AKDDCKHAVSASSKD
+107 AKDDCGHAGSASRKNT
-122 ACAHESVGG
+122 CAYEIAEG
-131 SSLKG
+131 SSLKD
-136 AGSCD
+136 AGSCESEPD
-141 DDPYN
+141 N
-146 ERESLSN
+146 EREGLSG
-153 AGIMGGGDKL
+153 ADVSGSGDKL
-163 STKFK
+163 SA
-168 GSKFTSAKFET
+168 KFTSAKFEI
-179 AEHGG
+179 AGHGDECS
-184 DLGKPGN
+184 DLGS
-191 ECGNPSGVLRDEI
+191 ECGKPSVLHDEI
-204 TSADCIIDGIFG
+204 TNADCIIDGIFG
-216 SGLNKPISPEIC
+216 SGLNKALSSEIC
-228 EILSLAN
+228 EILSLSN
-235 SAKSLKIAIDIPSGI
+235 STKSLRIAVDIPSGI
-250 DKSGRVLGG
+250 DKLGRILGG
-259 AFCADLTITMG
+259 AFCADLTIAMG

-362 DEPLNLSPI
+362 EGLLNLSPI
-371 LMQKSSFEHAR
+371 LMQKSSFDAAR
-382 VVVCGCGLGEQ
+382 VVVCGCGLGER
-393 KIDLAA
+393 KVDLAA
-399 LRDKSCVIDADLCYE
+399 LRDKSCVIDADLCYK

-457 FELARAWSEKFSGV
+457 FEFARAWSDKFSGV

-479 LIAQAGVIYVCDK
+479 LIAQEGIIYVCDK

-498 KGGSGDVLAGL
+498 KGGSGDVLAGI

-516 NYSPLQASICGVL
+516 GYSPLQASICGVL

>member
-1 MKKIFFSTEEL
+1 MKKIFFSTAEL
-12 DARASAKFGLSEQI
+12 DARASAKFGLGEQI

-32 GRIEREIRKR
+32 GRIESEIRSR

-80 LENRSAA
+80 FQNKGAA
-87 GKFQAEAAR
+87 GKFQTDAAR
-96 AAGVKFIDIAS
+96 AAGVKLIDIAN
-107 AKDDCKHAVSASSKD
+107 AKDACEHVEGVSSKD
-122 ACAHESVGG
+122 ACAHKSADG
-131 SSLKG
+131 SSLKCTG
-136 AGSCD
+136 ASEPRG
-141 DDPYN
+141 
-146 ERESLSN
+146 ELESLSG
-153 AGIMGGGDKL
+153 ADVLGGDDKL
-163 STKFK
+163 STKFA
-168 GSKFTSAKFET
+168 GAKFEI
-179 AEHGG
+179 AGHG
-184 DLGKPGN
+184 DECSNLGN
-191 ECGNPSGVLRDEI
+191 ECGELSVLRDEI

-216 SGLNKPISPEIC
+216 SGLNKALSSEIC

-235 SAKSLKIAIDIPSGI
+235 SAKSLKIAVDIPSGI
-250 DKSGRVLGG
+250 DKFGRILGG
-259 AFCADLTITMG
+259 AFCADLTIAMG

-280 AKDYVGRIKVANLG
+280 AKDYVGQIKVTNLG
-294 ISRQNFEERS
+294 ISRSNFEGRS

-362 DEPLNLSPI
+362 KEPLNLSPI
-371 LMQKSSFEHAR
+371 LMQKSSFNAAR
-382 VVVCGCGLGEQ
+382 VVVCGCGLGER

-425 NLIITPHPKEFC
+425 NLVITPHPKEFC

-479 LIAQAGVIYVCDK
+479 LIAQEGIIYVCDK
-492 GSAALA
+492 GSATLA

>member
-1 MKKIFFSTEEL
+1 
-12 DARASAKFGLSEQI
+12 
-26 LMENAA
+26 MENAA
-32 GRIEREIRKR
+32 GRIESEIRKR

-80 LENRSAA
+80 LQNRSAA
-87 GKFQAEAAR
+87 GKFQAKAAR
-96 AAGVKFIDIAS
+96 AAGVRLIDIAN
-107 AKDDCKHAVSASSKD
+107 AKDDYEHAGSASTRN

-136 AGSCD
+136 SSEPRG
-141 DDPYN
+141 
-146 ERESLSN
+146 ELESLSG
-153 AGIMGGGDKL
+153 ADISGGCDKL
-163 STKFK
+163 NA
-168 GSKFTSAKFET
+168 KFTSAKFEI
-179 AEHGG
+179 AGHG
-184 DLGKPGN
+184 DECSNLGS
-191 ECGNPSGVLRDEI
+191 ECGKLSVLHDEI
-204 TSADCIIDGIFG
+204 ASADCIIDGIFG
-216 SGLNKPISPEIC
+216 SGLNKALSSEIC

-235 SAKSLKIAIDIPSGI
+235 SAKSLKIAVDIPSGI
-250 DKSGRVLGG
+250 DKFGRILGG
-259 AFCADLTITMG
+259 AFCADLTIAMG

-280 AKDYVGRIKVANLG
+280 AKDCVGQIKVANLG

-313 LKLPLRRKQNTNK
+313 LKLPLRTKQNTNK

-362 DEPLNLSPI
+362 EGPLNLSPI

-382 VVVCGCGLGEQ
+382 VVVCGCGLGER
-393 KIDLAA
+393 KIDLTA
-399 LRDKSCVIDADLCYE
+399 LLDKSCVIDADLCYE

-425 NLIITPHPKEFC
+425 NLILTPHPKEFC

-457 FELARAWSEKFSGV
+457 FELARAWSDKFSGV

-479 LIAQAGVIYVCDK
+479 LIAQAGIIYVCDK

-529 AHALAARAFA
+529 AHALAVRAFA
-539 KNSYALNPLDLIE
+539 KSSYALNPLDLIE

>member
-1 MKKIFFSTEEL
+1 MKKIFFSTAEL
-12 DARASAKFGLSEQI
+12 DARASAKFGLSEQL

-32 GRIEREIRKR
+32 CRIEGEIRKQ

-87 GKFQAEAAR
+87 GKFQADAAQ
-96 AAGVKFIDIAS
+96 AAGVKLIDIAS
-107 AKDDCKHAVSASSKD
+107 AKDACGRVEGASSKD
-122 ACAHESVGG
+122 ICAHESVDG
-131 SSLKG
+131 SSSKG
-136 AGSCD
+136 ISSCED
-141 DDPYN
+141 EPHN
-146 ERESLSN
+146 KRESLNGADISCD
-153 AGIMGGGDKL
+153 GDKL
-163 STKFK
+163 SAKFA
-168 GSKFTSAKFET
+168 SAKFEI
-179 AEHGG
+179 AARGG
-184 DLGKPGN
+184 
-191 ECGNPSGVLRDEI
+191 ECGNLGSECGEPSVLHDEV

-216 SGLNKPISPEIC
+216 SGLNKPVSAEIC
-228 EILSLAN
+228 EILSLTN
-235 SAKSLKIAIDIPSGI
+235 SAKSLKIAVDIPSGI
-250 DKSGRVLGG
+250 DKNGRILGG
-259 AFCADLTITMG
+259 AFCADLTIAMG
-270 ALKLALFSDG
+270 ALKLALFSDA

-362 DEPLNLSPI
+362 EGPLNLSPI
-371 LMQKSSFEHAR
+371 LMQKSSFDAAR
-382 VVVCGCGLGEQ
+382 VVVCGCGLGER
-393 KIDLAA
+393 KVDLAA
-399 LRDKSCVIDADLCYE
+399 LRDKSCVIDADLCYK

-425 NLIITPHPKEFC
+425 NLILTPHPKEFC
-437 SLLKIAGIADL
+437 SLLRIVGIADL

-457 FELARAWSEKFSGV
+457 FELAQAWSDKFSGV

-479 LIAQAGVIYVCDK
+479 LIAQEGIIYVCDN

-516 NYSPLQASICGVL
+516 GYSPLQASICGVL

>member
-1 MKKIFFSTEEL
+1 MKKIFFSTAEL
-12 DARASAKFGLSEQI
+12 DARASAKFGLGEQI

-32 GRIEREIRKR
+32 CKIEREIRKR
-42 LKKGSRIL
+42 LKKGSRVL

-67 KLSGDFSCTALCV
+67 RLSGDFSCTALCV
-80 LENRSAA
+80 FQNKGAA
-87 GKFQAEAAR
+87 GKFQADAAQ
-96 AAGVKFIDIAS
+96 AVGVKFIDIAS
-107 AKDDCKHAVSASSKD
+107 AKDACEHVEGASSRD
-122 ACAHESVGG
+122 ACAHESVG
-131 SSLKG
+131 SFSLKG
-136 AGSCD
+136 ASEPRREG
-141 DDPYN
+141 
-146 ERESLSN
+146 ESLSG
-153 AGIMGGGDKL
+153 ADISGGGDKL
-163 STKFK
+163 SA
-168 GSKFTSAKFET
+168 KFTSTKFEI
-179 AEHGG
+179 AGRSG
-184 DLGKPGN
+184 
-191 ECGNPSGVLRDEI
+191 ECGELGSECGEPSVLHDEI
-204 TSADCIIDGIFG
+204 TNADCIIDGIFG
-216 SGLNKPISPEIC
+216 SGLNKALSSEIC
-228 EILSLAN
+228 EILSLTN
-235 SAKSLKIAIDIPSGI
+235 SAKALKIAVDIPSGI
-250 DKSGRVLGG
+250 DKFGRVLGG
-259 AFCADLTITMG
+259 AFCADLTIAMG

-362 DEPLNLSPI
+362 EGPLNLSPI

-382 VVVCGCGLGEQ
+382 VVVCGCGLGER
-393 KIDLAA
+393 KIDLDA

-420 LNANS
+420 LSDNS
-425 NLIITPHPKEFC
+425 NLVITPHPKEFC
-437 SLLKIAGIADL
+437 SLLKIAGIADI

-457 FELARAWSEKFSGV
+457 FEFARAWSDKFSGV

-492 GSAALA
+492 GNAALA

-516 NYSPLQASICGVL
+516 GYSPLQASICGVL

>member
-12 DARASAKFGLSEQI
+12 DARASAKFGLGEQI

-32 GRIEREIRKR
+32 GRIESEIRKR

-87 GKFQAEAAR
+87 GKFQADAAQ
-96 AAGVKFIDIAS
+96 AAGVRLIDITSIKTA
-107 AKDDCKHAVSASSKD
+107 CEHADSASGKD
-122 ACAHESVGG
+122 ICMHENTEG

-136 AGSCD
+136 AGASESRG
-141 DDPYN
+141 
-146 ERESLSN
+146 ERESLSG
-153 AGIMGGGDKL
+153 ADISGGGDKL
-163 STKFK
+163 CA
-168 GSKFTSAKFET
+168 KFTGAKFEI
-179 AEHGG
+179 AGRGDECSNLGG
-184 DLGKPGN
+184 K
-191 ECGNPSGVLRDEI
+191 CGEPSVPHDEI

-216 SGLNKPISPEIC
+216 SGLNKALSSEIC

-235 SAKSLKIAIDIPSGI
+235 GTKSLKIAVDIPSGI
-250 DKSGRVLGG
+250 DKSGRILGG
-259 AFCADLTITMG
+259 AFCADLTIAMG

-294 ISRQNFEERS
+294 ISRSNFERES

-371 LMQKSSFEHAR
+371 LMQKSSFNAAR
-382 VVVCGCGLGEQ
+382 VVVCGCGLGER

-399 LRDKSCVIDADLCYE
+399 LRGKNCVIDADLCYE

-420 LNANS
+420 LNANP
-425 NLIITPHPKEFC
+425 NLILTPHPKEFC

-479 LIAQAGVIYVCDK
+479 LIAQAGIIYVCDK

-516 NYSPLQASICGVL
+516 GYSPLQASICGVL

>member
-1 MKKIFFSTEEL
+1 LKKIFFSTKEL
-12 DARASAKFGLSEQI
+12 DARASAKFGLGEQI

-32 GRIEREIRKR
+32 DRIESEIRKR
-42 LKKGSRIL
+42 LKKGSRVL

-80 LENRSAA
+80 LQNRSAA

-96 AAGVKFIDIAS
+96 AAGVRLIDIAS
-107 AKDDCKHAVSASSKD
+107 TKDAYGHVSGASSKD
-122 ACAHESVGG
+122 ACAHESVEGFSLNG
-131 SSLKG
+131 ISSCESEPRGEGK
-136 AGSCD
+136 
-141 DDPYN
+141 
-146 ERESLSN
+146 SLSGAN
-153 AGIMGGGDKL
+153 ILSGDKL
-163 STKFK
+163 CAKFK
-168 GSKFTSAKFET
+168 DLKFTSAKFEI
-179 AEHGG
+179 AGRDGECGN
-184 DLGKPGN
+184 LGN
-191 ECGNPSGVLRDEI
+191 ECGEPRILRYEI
-204 TSADCIIDGIFG
+204 ISADCIIDGIFG
-216 SGLNKPISPEIC
+216 SGLNKPISSEIC

-235 SAKSLKIAIDIPSGI
+235 SAKSLKIAVDIPSGI
-250 DKSGRVLGG
+250 DKLGRILGG
-259 AFCADLTITMG
+259 AFCADLTIAMG

-371 LMQKSSFEHAR
+371 LMQKSSFNAAR
-382 VVVCGCGLGEQ
+382 VVVCGCGLGER
-393 KIDLAA
+393 KVDLAA
-399 LRDKSCVIDADLCYE
+399 LRDKSCVIDADLCYK

-457 FELARAWSEKFSGV
+457 FELAQAWSDKFSGV

-479 LIAQAGVIYVCDK
+479 LIAQAGIIYVCDK

-516 NYSPLQASICGVL
+516 GYSPLQASICGVL

>member
-1 MKKIFFSTEEL
+1 MKKIFFDTEEL
-12 DARASAKFGLSEQI
+12 DARASAKFGLGEQI

-32 GRIEREIRKR
+32 CRIESEIRKR

-80 LENRSAA
+80 FQNRSAA

-96 AAGVKFIDIAS
+96 ASGVRLIDIAS
-107 AKDDCKHAVSASSKD
+107 AKDDCKHVGSASSKD
-122 ACAHESVGG
+122 ACAHESAEG
-131 SSLKG
+131 SYLKG
-136 AGSCD
+136 TGASE
-141 DDPYN
+141 PLR
-146 ERESLSN
+146 ELESLSSTD
-153 AGIMGGGDKL
+153 ISGGDDKL
-163 STKFK
+163 CA
-168 GSKFTSAKFET
+168 KFTGAKFET
-179 AEHGG
+179 AGYGG
-184 DLGKPGN
+184 
-191 ECGNPSGVLRDEI
+191 ECGNLGNDCGEPSVLHDEI

-216 SGLNKPISPEIC
+216 SGLNKALSSEIC

-235 SAKSLKIAIDIPSGI
+235 SAKALKIAVDIPSGI
-250 DKSGRVLGG
+250 DKLGRILGG
-259 AFCADLTITMG
+259 AFCADLTIAMG
-270 ALKLALFSDG
+270 ALKLALFSDA

-294 ISRQNFEERS
+294 ISRLNFEERS

-313 LKLPLRRKQNTNK
+313 LKLPLRTKQNTNK

-371 LMQKSSFEHAR
+371 LMQKSSFDAAR
-382 VVVCGCGLGEQ
+382 VVVCGCGLGER

-399 LRDKSCVIDADLCYE
+399 LRGKSCVIDADLCYE
-414 REILSL
+414 SEILSL

-425 NLIITPHPKEFC
+425 NLILTPHPKEFC

-479 LIAQAGVIYVCDK
+479 LIAQAGIIYVCDK

-516 NYSPLQASICGVL
+516 GYSPLQASICGVL

>member
-12 DARASAKFGLSEQI
+12 DARASAKFGLGEQI

-32 GRIEREIRKR
+32 GKIEGEIRKR
-42 LKKGSRIL
+42 LKKGSRVL

-67 KLSGDFSCTALCV
+67 KLSGDFSCTVLCV

-87 GKFQAEAAR
+87 GKFQADAAQ

-107 AKDDCKHAVSASSKD
+107 AKDDCGHVEGASSKD
-122 ACAHESVGG
+122 TCAHEGVGG

-136 AGSCD
+136 ASEPRG
-141 DDPYN
+141 
-146 ERESLSN
+146 ELESLSG
-153 AGIMGGGDKL
+153 ADISGDGDKL
-163 STKFK
+163 SA
-168 GSKFTSAKFET
+168 KFTSTKFEI
-179 AEHGG
+179 AGRG
-184 DLGKPGN
+184 D
-191 ECGNPSGVLRDEI
+191 ECGNLGGECGEPSVLHDEI

-216 SGLNKPISPEIC
+216 SGLNKPISSEIC

-235 SAKSLKIAIDIPSGI
+235 SSKSLKIAVDIPSGI
-250 DKSGRVLGG
+250 DGSGRILGG
-259 AFCADLTITMG
+259 AFCADLTIAMG

-280 AKDYVGRIKVANLG
+280 AKDQVGRIKVANLG
-294 ISRQNFEERS
+294 ISRSNFEGRS

-362 DEPLNLSPI
+362 EKPLNLSPI
-371 LMQKSSFEHAR
+371 LMQKSSFDAAR
-382 VVVCGCGLGEQ
+382 VVVCGCGLGER

-399 LRDKSCVIDADLCYE
+399 LRDKSCIIDADLCYE

-420 LNANS
+420 LSNNS
-425 NLIITPHPKEFC
+425 NLILTPHPKEFC

-457 FELARAWSEKFSGV
+457 FELARAWSDKFSGV

-479 LIAQAGVIYVCDK
+479 LIAQAGIIYVCDK

>member
-12 DARASAKFGLSEQI
+12 DARASAKFGLGEQI

-32 GRIEREIRKR
+32 CRIEGEIRKR

-87 GKFQAEAAR
+87 GKFQANAAR
-96 AAGVKFIDIAS
+96 AAGVKLIDIAS
-107 AKDDCKHAVSASSKD
+107 AKDDCGHVEGAPSKD
-122 ACAHESVGG
+122 ACAHESIGG
-131 SSLKG
+131 SYLKG
-136 AGSCD
+136 TGASESRSEHENLSGTDISCD
-141 DDPYN
+141 
-146 ERESLSN
+146 
-153 AGIMGGGDKL
+153 GDKL
-163 STKFK
+163 SAKFM
-168 GSKFTSAKFET
+168 SAKFEI
-179 AEHGG
+179 AARG
-184 DLGKPGN
+184 DECSNLGN
-191 ECGNPSGVLRDEI
+191 ECGELSVLRDEI

-216 SGLNKPISPEIC
+216 SGLNKALSSEIC

-235 SAKSLKIAIDIPSGI
+235 SAKSLKIAVDIPSGI
-250 DKSGRVLGG
+250 DKLGRVLGG
-259 AFCADLTITMG
+259 AFCADLTIAMG

-280 AKDYVGRIKVANLG
+280 AKDQVGRIKVANLG
-294 ISRQNFEERS
+294 ISRSNFERES
-304 EYFLLQKSD
+304 KYFLLQKSD

-362 DEPLNLSPI
+362 EGSLNLSPI
-371 LMQKSSFEHAR
+371 LMHKSSFEHAR

-425 NLIITPHPKEFC
+425 NLILTPHPKEFC

-479 LIAQAGVIYVCDK
+479 LIAQAGIIYVCNK

-516 NYSPLQASICGVL
+516 GYSPLQASICGVL

>member
-12 DARASAKFGLSEQI
+12 DARASAKFGLGEQI

-32 GRIEREIRKR
+32 GRIESEIRKR

-80 LENRSAA
+80 LKNRSVA
-87 GKFQAEAAR
+87 GKFQADAAR

-107 AKDDCKHAVSASSKD
+107 AKDAYKHAVSASSKD
-122 ACAHESVGG
+122 TCAHESAEG

-136 AGSCD
+136 ASEPRREG
-141 DDPYN
+141 
-146 ERESLSN
+146 ESLSG
-153 AGIMGGGDKL
+153 ADVSGSGDKL
-163 STKFK
+163 STKF
-168 GSKFTSAKFET
+168 TSTKFEI
-179 AEHGG
+179 AGRNGECRK
-184 DLGKPGN
+184 LGN
-191 ECGNPSGVLRDEI
+191 ECGKLSVLHDEI

-216 SGLNKPISPEIC
+216 SGLNKALSSEIC

-235 SAKSLKIAIDIPSGI
+235 SSKSLKIAVDIPSGI
-250 DKSGRVLGG
+250 DKFGRILGG
-259 AFCADLTITMG
+259 AFCADLTIAMG

-280 AKDYVGRIKVANLG
+280 AKDQVGRIKVANLG
-294 ISRQNFEERS
+294 ISRSNFEERS

-332 YVVSGQM
+332 YVISGQM

-371 LMQKSSFEHAR
+371 LMQKSSFNAAR
-382 VVVCGCGLGEQ
+382 VVVCGCGLGER

-399 LRDKSCVIDADLCYE
+399 LRGKSCVIDADLCYDS
-414 REILSL
+414 EILSL

-516 NYSPLQASICGVL
+516 GYPPLQASICGVL

-539 KNSYALNPLDLIE
+539 KNSYALSPLDLIE

>member
-67 KLSGDFSCTALCV
+67 RLSGDFNCTALCV
-80 LENRSAA
+80 LQNRSAT
-87 GKFQAEAAR
+87 GKFQTESAR
-96 AAGVKFIDIAS
+96 TAGVKLIDIANT
-107 AKDDCKHAVSASSKD
+107 KDTYGHVSGASSKD
-122 ACAHESVGG
+122 ICTHESAGG
-131 SSLKG
+131 SYLKD
-136 AGSCD
+136 AGTSE
-141 DDPYN
+141 PRS
-146 ERESLSN
+146 ERESLSSTD
-153 AGIMGGGDKL
+153 ISGGDDKL
-163 STKFK
+163 SE
-168 GSKFTSAKFET
+168 KFTSAKFET
-179 AEHGG
+179 AEHGS
-184 DLGKPGN
+184 DFGKLGN
-191 ECGNPSGVLRDEI
+191 ECDNPSGVLRDEI

-216 SGLNKPISPEIC
+216 SGLNKPISAEIC

-235 SAKSLKIAIDIPSGI
+235 SSKSLKIAVDIPSGI
-250 DKSGRVLGG
+250 DKFGRILGG
-259 AFCADLTITMG
+259 AFCADLTTAMG

-280 AKDYVGRIKVANLG
+280 AKDQVGRIKVANLG
-294 ISRQNFEERS
+294 ISRSNFEGRS

-362 DEPLNLSPI
+362 EGPLNLSPI

-382 VVVCGCGLGEQ
+382 VVVCGCGLGER

-425 NLIITPHPKEFC
+425 NLILTPHPKEFC

-479 LIAQAGVIYVCDK
+479 LISQAGIIYVCDK

>member
-42 LKKGSRIL
+42 LKKGSRVL

-96 AAGVKFIDIAS
+96 AAGVKLIGIAS
-107 AKDDCKHAVSASSKD
+107 AKDDCEHADSASSKD
-122 ACAHESVGG
+122 ICTHESVGG

-141 DDPYN
+141 DKPRG
-146 ERESLSN
+146 ERENLNGADIS
-153 AGIMGGGDKL
+153 GGGDKL
-163 STKFK
+163 CA
-168 GSKFTSAKFET
+168 KFTSAKFET
-179 AEHGG
+179 AERSGEC
-184 DLGKPGN
+184 GKP
-191 ECGNPSGVLRDEI
+191 SILRDEI
-204 TSADCIIDGIFG
+204 IGADCIIDGIFG
-216 SGLNKPISPEIC
+216 SGLNKALSSEIY

-235 SAKSLKIAIDIPSGI
+235 GTKSLKIAVDIPSGI
-250 DKSGRVLGG
+250 DKNGRVLGG
-259 AFCADLTITMG
+259 AFCADLTIAMG
-270 ALKLALFSDG
+270 ALKLALFSDA
-280 AKDYVGRIKVANLG
+280 AKDCVGRIKVANLG
-294 ISRQNFEERS
+294 ISRSNFEGRS

-382 VVVCGCGLGEQ
+382 VVVCGCGLGER

-420 LNANS
+420 LDANS
-425 NLIITPHPKEFC
+425 NLILTPHPKEFC

-479 LIAQAGVIYVCDK
+479 LIAQESIIYVCDK

-516 NYSPLQASICGVL
+516 GYSPLQASICGVL